1 MELIGPDFVILSAT
15 KLAPLWLFS
24 FVGRLQASDLM
35 FLPCVFT
42 TVIIVV

>member
-15 KLAPLWLFS
+15 KLALFWICNL
-24 FVGRLQASDLM
+24 VGKLQVSELM
-35 FLPCVFT
+35 FLPCVFI